1 MNKRLYRSRKEKV
14 LAGVG
19 GGVAEYFKLD
29 PTVVRI
35 LMVLVAFSASEI
47 FVIAYIIAAIVI
59 PERPKDMAVDED
71 EVEVLDK
78 EGQPVEKQRD
88 TRKVLGIL
96 FVGAGAL
103 MLVNR
108 AVSWVDSSM
117 ILAVAIIGVG
127 IYVLMNNKK
136 KEEE

>member
-19 GGVAEYFKLD
+19 GGIAEYFKLD

-47 FVIAYIIAAIVI
+47 FVIAYIIGAIVI
-59 PERPKDMAVDED
+59 PERPKDMVVDED
-71 EVEVLDK
+71 EVEILDK
-78 EGQPVEKQRD
+78 EGQPVENTRD

-108 AVSWVDSSM
+108 AVSWIDSSM

-127 IYVLMNNKK
+127 IYVLINTKK

>member
-19 GGVAEYFKLD
+19 GGIAEYFKLD
-29 PTVVRI
+29 PTVVRL

-47 FVIAYIIAAIVI
+47 VVIAYIIAAIVI
-59 PERPKDMAVDED
+59 PERPKDLVED
-71 EVEVLDK
+71 EEDIEILDK
-78 EGQPVEKQRD
+78 SGEPVENSRD
-88 TRKVLGIL
+88 TRKILGIL

-108 AVSWVDSSM
+108 AVSWIDSSM

-127 IYVLMNNKK
+127 IYVLMNKNKN
-136 KEEE
+136 EDE